1 MNPRRFGRSRTGT
14 PSARR
19 YSPDVRYAVLSLALV
34 GCASHT
40 SSRPVTPLRAAC
52 PPEARWDGASCVP
65 RTATSALTAAAAAAR
80 DADVP
85 GALAALTT
93 AAAEPLALAD
103 HIRLWELRG
112 TVHSYLAFDAPDDP
126 APAAAAHQAFER
138 LLAIAPEHHL
148 SCEEGSKASLRF
160 ERTRRELAERAGR
173 ELEITWPRTT
183 RVGQPI
189 PIDLETVADPARVLH
204 RLELFSRVRGETTWR
219 VADVALPAPGAR
231 ARIYL
236 PAVATDDDTAIELYG
251 VATDPDGNQTLAW
264 AAPTRPRE
272 VPLRFD
278 PPTPWYRKWWVWAI
292 AGGAVA
298 VGAGVTT
305 YALTWSPSGSIGG
318 EVQP

>member
-1 MNPRRFGRSRTGT
+1 MTSRRFARARAGT
-14 PSARR
+14 RSARR
-19 YSPDVRYAVLSLALV
+19 YSPDVHKAVLSLALL
-34 GCASHT
+34 GCAGHT
-40 SSRPVTPLRAAC
+40 SSRAVAPLRAAC
-52 PPEARWDGASCVP
+52 APETRWDGATCVP
-65 RTATSALTAAAAAAR
+65 RTAPAALTAAAAAAR

-85 GALAALTT
+85 AALAALTT

-103 HIRLWELRG
+103 HVRLWELRG

-126 APAAAAHQAFER
+126 APAAAAREAFDR

-219 VADVALPAPGAR
+219 VAELTLPPPGAR
-231 ARIYL
+231 TRIYL
-236 PAVATDDDTAIELYG
+236 PAVAADDDTALELYG
-251 VATDPDGNQTLAW
+251 VAADPDGNQTLAW

-272 VPLRFD
+272 LPLRFD
-278 PPTPWYRKWWVWAI
+278 PPTPWYRRWWVWAI

-305 YALTWSPSGSIGG
+305 YALTWSPSGSVGG
-318 EVQP
+318 EVRP